1 MNKILVGVSSEINN
15 KFILKLKKSFKLNN
29 IVFKNINKNDSDEK
43 ILKKIIKLD
52 IFITKYL
59 KLPNNFFKNKNKLK
73 LLQLTTSDYSF
84 IDIKNYKKH
93 SLKIANNNGSN
104 AISVSEHIF
113 LLMLTIYRNFIN
125 QLIVKKNKWNNL
137 KIYNQELFNKKIGII
152 GMGNIGF
159 ELAKRCNSFGMDI
172 FYYDIRRKSKF
183 IEKKKGLKYQ
193 SVNKIFKNCD
203 FISLNM
209 SLNAKSEKLVNL
221 KLLSTMK
228 KNSVII
234 NTSRGKILK
243 NRDIYKILKKNK
255 IFFGALDVFE
265 TEPLPMNSPL
275 RRLNNIVM
283 TPHCGPS
290 KESYNRLLEN
300 IVVNIKLIYLK
311 KNLKNLKGLI

>member
-1 MNKILVGVSSEINN
+1 MNKILVGVSSEISN

-29 IVFKNINKNDSDEK
+29 IIFKIINKNDSDEK
-43 ILKKIIKLD
+43 ILKKLIKLD

-172 FYYDIRRKSKF
+172 FYNDIRRKSKF

-265 TEPLPMNSPL
+265 TEPLPMSSPL

-300 IVVNIKLIYLK
+300 IVVNIKSIYLK

>member
-29 IVFKNINKNDSDEK
+29 IIFKIINKNDSGEK
-43 ILKKIIKLD
+43 ILKKLVKLD

-265 TEPLPMNSPL
+265 TEPLPINSPL
-275 RRLNNIVM
+275 RKLNNIVM

>member
-1 MNKILVGVSSEINN
+1 MNKILVGVSSEISN

-29 IVFKNINKNDSDEK
+29 IIFKIINKNDSDEK
-43 ILKKIIKLD
+43 ILKKLIKLD

-265 TEPLPMNSPL
+265 TEPLPINSPL
-275 RRLNNIVM
+275 RKLNNIVM